1 MSIIS
6 LISMFATLYG
16 IIIIPHRRRIVKAFF
31 IKNKTQHRSI
41 RSTDLCNGARDG
53 DSLLIICPIPG
64 CLVPG

>member
-31 IKNKTQHRSI
+31 IKKQDPAQEHTFDR
-41 RSTDLCNGARDG
+41 LM
-53 DSLLIICPIPG
+53 
-64 CLVPG
+64 